1 MKGHV
6 QIETVR
12 QWLELLE
19 DGQTHEVYC
28 LMLAELELVGRT
40 AVAEVPEAQPA
51 EEDGAPVDPV
61 EVEKAKSEMKKRGH
75 SYKSAGEVLGVHLQR
90 VYKVL
95 NGRETS
101 ARILEGIYSLPQRQ
115 PKAYVVKRGD
125 YPELAK
131 GAKS

>member
-1 MKGHV
+1 MMNVEAAKV
-6 QIETVR
+6 
-12 QWLELLE
+12 ELK
-19 DGQTHEVYC
+19 
-28 LMLAELELVGRT
+28 R
-40 AVAEVPEAQPA
+40 
-51 EEDGAPVDPV
+51 
-61 EVEKAKSEMKKRGH
+61 RGH

-115 PKAYVVKRGD
+115 PKAYLIKRGD